1 DHECSADQQGKVVT
15 VDPQEGEQVQVTEQI
30 VLTIGAEPGQVS
42 VPDLSGMTV
51 EDAKDAL
58 KSEDLRLGEVNKKE
72 VDDPDLVG
80 EVLDEGQEPSSGT
93 SIAAGEKAAIT
104 ARKAP
109 PQVAVRDTTGTSLQA
124 T

>member
-1 DHECSADQQGKVVT
+1 PPLPGDNHECSADQQGKVVT

-72 VDDPDLVG
+72 VDDPDLALAVHGEGREPRAGTTIDAAEHVDSTVG
-80 EVLDEGQEPSSGT
+80 
-93 SIAAGEKAAIT
+93 
-104 ARKAP
+104 KAP
-109 PQVAVRDTTGTSLQA
+109 PRIAVTYYT
-124 T
+124 